1 MRILVGITGGIAAYK
16 AAEIVREFTE
26 AGHQVRVVATPN
38 ALRFIGA
45 ATLEALSHNPVSSE
59 LYDDIPEVKHVELAH
74 WAEAV
79 LVAPATAS
87 FLARTVAGL
96 ADDLLGNII
105 LAASCPLVIA
115 PAMHS
120 EMWLNP
126 ATKSNVS
133 RLRDR
138 GVTVVDPAVGR
149 LTGSDTGIG
158 RLPDSNQLVEA
169 TLAAVGYQDLAGKNV
184 LIVAGGT
191 REYIDPV
198 RFLANRSSGKQGKAL
213 VAEAKSRGAKVTL
226 IAANFRHS
234 ESDVVTVSVETTAE
248 LVSAIDGIDLDFD
261 YVVMPAAVSDFRPES
276 VSSIK
281 IKKSD
286 AVSLTLSMV
295 KNPDV
300 ITGLSSLLKAR
311 NKTAKI
317 VGFAAETASGRDL
330 VSLATEKRLKKHLD
344 MIVANDVS
352 NGAGFDA
359 DTNNVVLIGQNI
371 QLEIS
376 GSKRLIASAIF
387 DQLLKLS

>member
-169 TLAAVGYQDLAGKNV
+169 TLASVGDQDLAGINV

-191 REYIDPV
+191 REHIDPV

-226 IAANFRHS
+226 IAANFHHS

-248 LVSAIDGIDLDFD
+248 LVSAIDGIELDFD

-286 AVSLTLSMV
+286 AVSLTLSMI

-330 VSLATEKRLKKHLD
+330 VSLASEKQLKKNLD